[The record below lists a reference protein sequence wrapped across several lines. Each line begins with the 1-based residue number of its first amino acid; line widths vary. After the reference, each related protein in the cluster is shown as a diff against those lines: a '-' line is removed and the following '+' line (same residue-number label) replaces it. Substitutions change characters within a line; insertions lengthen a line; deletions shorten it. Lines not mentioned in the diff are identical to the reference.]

1 MNLQDIRLIN
11 ESMIKYLSNL
21 GKSTKRNEIIKNILE
36 DDYCFKKI
44 DKNDAY
50 IILEDIGISKE
61 KISSVYLNLVSINE

>member
-21 GKSTKRNEIIKNILE
+21 GKSTRRNEIIKNILE